1 MPIRA
6 TCTGCHEI
14 IVTTPALPLT
24 ERDVEVLAAHVRSCE
39 AIPLVDRP
47 SATLPLGDLLRY
59 FAVDIQL
66 D

>member
-1 MPIRA
+1 VPIRA
-6 TCTGCHEI
+6 TCTGCHKT

-39 AIPLVDRP
+39 AIPPAIRP
-47 SATLPLGDLLRY
+47 PANAPLGDLLR
-59 FAVDIQL
+59 FFDVDIQL